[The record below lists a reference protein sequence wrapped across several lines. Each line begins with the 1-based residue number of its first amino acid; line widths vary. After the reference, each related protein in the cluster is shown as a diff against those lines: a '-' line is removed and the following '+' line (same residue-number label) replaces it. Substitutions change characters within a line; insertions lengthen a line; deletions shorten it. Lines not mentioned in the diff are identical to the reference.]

1 MSDLFSKIFR
11 YLPSEKFPPLEIF
24 LTEIFSYLLKK
35 LCKFREKFF
44 DLAGI
49 EVIEFES
56 INEDSIQT
64 QFPSQ
69 GSRFDILISND
80 NLEIIIENKVDS
92 AFGQDQLKKY
102 REYLS
107 AFDKKFTAI
116 LTITK
121 SIEDKELDYADTSIT
136 WYELYEKLL
145 DDRVINRKSK

>member
-1 MSDLFSKIFR
+1 M
-11 YLPSEKFPPLEIF
+11 
-24 LTEIFSYLLKK
+24 
-35 LCKFREKFF
+35 
-44 DLAGI
+44 AGI